1 VSDGSVSAG
10 RTVWRR
16 LWARP
21 SARAAIVLLVVLAV
35 VAALAQW
42 LAPYDPTL
50 QLDITRLNRKPP
62 SLAHPFGTD
71 PLSRDVIYGGRLSLT
86 IALLAVALSASIS
99 TAYGA
104 IAGFYG
110 GWIDTM
116 LMRVLDGLL
125 AIPRVLLVIAASV
138 LYGPLGMPALI
149 LILGGTGW
157 FGVSRIVRAEV
168 LSVASRDHIAAARA
182 LGASDGRLL
191 LAHILPNVLS
201 PVIVA
206 SALGVGNVIIL
217 EAGLSY
223 LGAGVQQ
230 PQPSWGNI
238 INDGRGD
245 VAALWWMSLFPGL
258 AVVGTV
264 LACNLLGDALRDALD
279 PRQLPTND

>member
-1 VSDGSVSAG
+1 
-10 RTVWRR
+10 
-16 LWARP
+16 
-21 SARAAIVLLVVLAV
+21 VLLVVLAV
-35 VAALAQW
+35 IVALAPW
-42 LAPYDPTL
+42 LAPYAPTD
-50 QLDITRLNRKPP
+50 QLGIGRLNRRPP
-62 SLAHPFGTD
+62 SAAHPFGTD
-71 PLSRDVIYGGRLSLT
+71 LVSRDVLSRVMYGGRLSLM
-86 IALLAVALSASIS
+86 IALLAVALSATIS

-110 GWIDTM
+110 GWIDAA
-116 LMRVLDGLL
+116 LMRLLDALL

-138 LYGPLGMPALI
+138 LWGPLGVPALI
-149 LILGGTGW
+149 VLLGTTGW

-168 LSVASRDHIAAARA
+168 LSVVSRDHIAAARA

-191 LAHILPNVLS
+191 FTHVLPNVLS

-223 LGAGVQQ
+223 LGAGVQ
-230 PQPSWGNI
+230 PPDPSWGNI
-238 INDGRGD
+238 ISEGRVD

-279 PRQLPTND
+279 PRQLPMND